1 MDVARSLKDRLQKPG
16 SEYAQGSAKEMGQA
30 YQRAL
35 SESVDSVKRATGR
48 VDLPLS
54 RVMPTDDIA
63 ALEGVAYDLGRKQF
77 AETAGA
83 ARGSPTAQNLVS
95 QNLLR
100 RLIGP
105 TGLPE
110 SWAENTMLN
119 TIARPV
125 QWVGKLGEPRIQNV
139 LAELMTDPQRAAAA
153 IEMTKA
159 LPLSSRIGMA
169 TEPLLPQVSLN
180 ALAAMAANRS
190 Q

>member
-1 MDVARSLKDRLQKPG
+1 
-16 SEYAQGSAKEMGQA
+16 
-30 YQRAL
+30 
-35 SESVDSVKRATGR
+35 
-48 VDLPLS
+48 
-54 RVMPTDDIA
+54 MPTDDIA